1 LIDRKISY
9 SKCSGDDNDAGDSEK
24 GDSSGAGIPQPLFW
38 PLQ

>member
-24 GDSSGAGIPQPLFW
+24 GDSSGDLR
-38 PLQ
+38 